1 MSQINNVQTDNS
13 KGIDAVM
20 SMNNFIEYS
29 NNYLKIYGC
38 LWQYYIDEL
47 PLTDAGVIDKFSG
60 NSTLFKVT
68 QEITE
73 KTGDD
78 GKKGVEIMVQLKHL
92 GNFQRTLEMP
102 LINRE
107 INLILTWSGK
117 FFYLM
122 VQK

>member
-29 NNYLKIYGC
+29 NNYLKIYRC

-78 GKKGVEIMVQLKHL
+78 GKKGVEMMVQLKHL
-92 GNFQRTLEMP
+92 GNF
-102 LINRE
+102 
-107 INLILTWSGK
+107 
-117 FFYLM
+117 
-122 VQK
+122 